1 MECMVLECSSDAVEG
16 GVFCHLHAHMTAE
29 VDKIDTQLNFE
40 IGKEMLYLFDGFNS
54 LPHGDFKVNDLPEA
68 MKKLEDAKV
77 SVKTIRVKD
86 KFCFDYNQVKIF
98 YNGSTTFQ
106 SLLSHLK
113 ITRIQWADHVI
124 SNGDAAKGRRKNNI
138 SQSFSKGIQ
147 VLYTNNSNRD
157 TRLKPKKVKNIWH
170 LTGLL

>member
-1 MECMVLECSSDAVEG
+1 
-16 GVFCHLHAHMTAE
+16 MTAE

-86 KFCFDYNQVKIF
+86 KFCFAFIIYLNQLYKS
-98 YNGSTTFQ
+98 N
-106 SLLSHLK
+106 SLLILLGSKLFINLLK
-113 ITRIQWADHVI
+113 YLD
-124 SNGDAAKGRRKNNI
+124 
-138 SQSFSKGIQ
+138 SQ
-147 VLYTNNSNRD
+147 
-157 TRLKPKKVKNIWH
+157 
-170 LTGLL
+170 